1 MPAHK
6 HPGSLCDRIPGENG
20 LPFLGST
27 MGSCLLGW
35 SPSAGSTARFA
46 CSCGRAGTHG
56 APPLAKAGPS
66 CHSCSISSHT
76 VFTPPFPLLHRWLV
90 WSRCRGEHSVT
101 GSTPKCHLHCGV
113 LLGRASGAV
122 SLLPV
127 FKANLFSSFLV

>member
-1 MPAHK
+1 MPVHK
-6 HPGSLCDRIPGENG
+6 HPVSLCDRIPGENG
-20 LPFLGST
+20 LPFFGSA
-27 MGSCLLGW
+27 MRSCLLGW
-35 SPSAGSTARFA
+35 SPSAGSTAHFA
-46 CSCGRAGTHG
+46 GSCVRAGTHG

-66 CHSCSISSHT
+66 CRGSNISSHT

-90 WSRCRGEHSVT
+90 RSRCRGERSVT
-101 GSTPKCHLHCGV
+101 GSTPKCHLHRSV